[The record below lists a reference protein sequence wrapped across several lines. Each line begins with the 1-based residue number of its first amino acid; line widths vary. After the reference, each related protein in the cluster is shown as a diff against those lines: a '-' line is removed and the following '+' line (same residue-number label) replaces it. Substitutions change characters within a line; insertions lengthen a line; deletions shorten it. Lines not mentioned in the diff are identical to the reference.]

1 VTKKR
6 LAVIGN
12 GMAAE
17 RFLEEMVRRQGLTR
31 YTVSVF
37 AEETGGSYNRI
48 LLGKVLAGQ
57 SPDSIVTKPMPWYA
71 KHGVALH
78 AGVTVKR
85 LDTDAGEVETTDGQ
99 RHPYDLAVIATGSQ
113 PLVPPIEGLTAE
125 SGDLRPGA
133 FLYRSMSDCLSIRAH
148 ARAGDN
154 AVVLGGGLLG
164 LEAAKELSDLG
175 LHVTVVHA
183 RRLLM
188 NAQLDDLGGAML
200 QRHVE
205 KRGIFVRTGHTIEAV
220 VGQGPITA
228 LRLDDGKKITADLLV
243 LACGVRPRVEVA
255 KASGLPINKGILVND
270 ALATEVPGIY
280 AIGNCAEHNGK
291 TYGLAAPAWEQ
302 AGVLAD
308 LLTGSNPQARYHG
321 SKIYTRL
328 KVAGVDVASMGR
340 IEPELEM
347 DEVIQ
352 VVETRRDTYRRLIVR
367 GGELIGAILVGN
379 TSATARLI
387 QLFDRGD
394 PLPADPLLA
403 LCSESS
409 LVDSAGDR
417 QVCNCRKVTESRLRV
432 AIAEGATTVESLSD
446 ATGAGTGCG
455 SCKGELAELV
465 SRHAAKPAQLGTTEI
480 SN

>member
-1 VTKKR
+1 MTKKN

-17 RFLEEMVRRQGLTR
+17 RFLEELVRRQAQTR
-31 YTVSVF
+31 YNIAVF
-37 AEETGGSYNRI
+37 GEEEGGTYNRI
-48 LLGKVLAGQ
+48 LLGKVLGGE
-57 SPDSIVTKPMPWYA
+57 SPDAIVTKTTDWYA
-71 KHGVALH
+71 KNGITLHSGVA
-78 AGVTVKR
+78 VKR
-85 LDTDAGEVETTDGQ
+85 LDTEAGDIETTAGQ
-99 RHPYDLAVIATGSQ
+99 RLPYDLAVLATGSL
-113 PLVPPIEGLTAE
+113 PLVPAIDGSTDERGE
-125 SGDLRPGA
+125 LRPGV
-133 FLYRSMSDCLSIRAH
+133 FLYRTMSDCLRMRAH

-188 NAQLDDLGGAML
+188 NAQLDELGGSML
-200 QRHVE
+200 QRLVE

-220 VGQGPITA
+220 LGEGPVSGV
-228 LRLDDGKKITADLLV
+228 RLDDGKKIAADLLV
-243 LACGVRPRVEVA
+243 LACGVRPRVDVA

-270 ALATEVPGIY
+270 ALATEAPGIY
-280 AIGNCAEHNGK
+280 AIGDCAEHNGK
-291 TYGLAAPAWEQ
+291 NYGLVAPAWDQ
-302 AGVLAD
+302 AQVLAD

-340 IEPELEM
+340 VEPELEM

-367 GGELIGAILVGN
+367 GQELIGAILVGN
-379 TSATARLI
+379 TGATARLI
-387 QLFDRGD
+387 QIFDRGD

-409 LVDSAGDR
+409 LGEPSGDR
-417 QVCNCRKVTESRLRV
+417 QVCNCRKVTESRLRM
-432 AIAEGATTVESLSD
+432 AISDGATTVESLCES
-446 ATGAGTGCG
+446 TGAGTGCG
-455 SCKGELAELV
+455 SCKGELAELIA
-465 SRHAAKPAQLGTTEI
+465 RHASTSPKLAATA
-480 SN
+480 

>member
-1 VTKKR
+1 VAKKN

-17 RFLEEMVRRQGLTR
+17 RFLDEMVRRQGLTR
-31 YTVSVF
+31 YHIAVF
-37 AEETGGSYNRI
+37 SEERGGSYNRI
-48 LLGKVLAGQ
+48 LLGKVLAGE
-57 SPDSIVTKPMPWYA
+57 SPDSIITKPVEWYA
-71 KHGVALH
+71 SHGVALH

-85 LDTDAGEVETTDGQ
+85 LDTDTCNIETSDSRQ
-99 RHPYDLAVIATGSQ
+99 HPYDLAVLATGSQ
-113 PLVPPIEGLTAE
+113 PLVPPIEGLTGE
-125 SGDLRPGA
+125 GGELRAGV
-133 FLYRSMSDCLSIRAH
+133 FLYRDMSDCLGMRSH

-164 LEAAKELSDLG
+164 LEAAKGLRDLG

-183 RRLLM
+183 RSLLM
-188 NAQLDDLGGAML
+188 NTQLDELGGAML

-205 KRGIFVRTGHTIEAV
+205 KGGIFVRTGHTIEEVLGDDRVTAV
-220 VGQGPITA
+220 
-228 LRLDDGKKITADLLV
+228 RLDDGKKIAADLLV

-255 KASGLPINKGILVND
+255 KASDLPINKGILVND

-280 AIGNCAEHNGK
+280 AIGDCAEHNGK
-291 TYGLAAPAWEQ
+291 IYGLVAPAWEQ
-302 AGVLAD
+302 AAVLAD
-308 LLTGSNPQARYHG
+308 RLTGNNPQANYHG
-321 SKIYTRL
+321 SKVYTRL

-352 VVETRRDTYRRLIVR
+352 VVETRRDTYRRLLVR

-379 TSATARLI
+379 TSAAARLV
-387 QLFDRGD
+387 QMFDRDD

-403 LCSESS
+403 LCSEGSM
-409 LVDSAGDR
+409 VESAGDR
-417 QVCNCRKVTESRLRV
+417 QVCNCRKVTESRLRI
-432 AIAEGATTVESLSD
+432 AIAEGATTVAALCE

-455 SCKGELAELV
+455 SCKGELADLV
-465 SRHAAKPAQLGTTEI
+465 SRHAVKPAKLAAIG
-480 SN
+480 

>member
-1 VTKKR
+1 MTKKN

-17 RFLEEMVRRQGLTR
+17 RFLEEMVRRQGLSR
-31 YTVSVF
+31 YTISVF
-37 AEETGGSYNRI
+37 GEEKGGAYNRI
-48 LLGKVLAGQ
+48 LLGKVLGGE
-57 SPDSIVTKPMPWYA
+57 SPDAIVTKPVEWYA
-71 KHGVALH
+71 RHGVALH
-78 AGVTVKR
+78 EGVAVKR
-85 LDTDAGEVETTDGQ
+85 LDTDAGDVETTDGQ

-125 SGDLRPGA
+125 RGDLRPGI
-133 FLYRSMSDCLSIRAH
+133 FLYRSMSDCLSMRSH

-188 NAQLDDLGGAML
+188 NTQLDDLGGAML

-220 VGQGPITA
+220 PGEGPITA
-228 LRLDDGKKITADLLV
+228 LRLDDGKKIAADLLV

-255 KASGLPINKGILVND
+255 KASDLPINKGILVND

-280 AIGNCAEHNGK
+280 AIGDCAEHNGK

-302 AGVLAD
+302 AAVLAD
-308 LLTGSNPQARYHG
+308 LLTGNNPQARYHG

-403 LCSESS
+403 LCSEGS
-409 LVDSAGDR
+409 LVESTGDR
-417 QVCNCRKVTESRLRV
+417 QVCNCRKVTESRLRI
-432 AIAEGATTVESLSD
+432 AIAEGATTMESLCD

-455 SCKGELAELV
+455 SCKGELAELIA
-465 SRHAAKPAQLGTTEI
+465 RHEAKPVKLTAIG
-480 SN
+480 

>member
-1 VTKKR
+1 VFKKN

-17 RFLEEMVRRQGLTR
+17 RFLDEMVRRQALTR
-31 YTVSVF
+31 YTITVF
-37 AEETGGSYNRI
+37 SEELGGSYNRI
-48 LLGKVLAGQ
+48 LLGKVLAGE
-57 SPDSIVTKPMPWYA
+57 SPDSIVTKPLPWYA
-71 KHGVALH
+71 SHGVALH
-78 AGVTVKR
+78 VGVTVKR
-85 LDTDAGEVETTDGQ
+85 LDTEAGKVETSDGQ
-99 RHPYDLAVIATGSQ
+99 QHPYDLAVLATGSQ
-113 PLVPPIEGLTAE
+113 PLVPPIEGLITD
-125 SGDLRPGA
+125 SGDLRPGV
-133 FLYRSMSDCLSIRAH
+133 FVYRNMSDCVGMRAH

-164 LEAAKELSDLG
+164 LEAAKGLRDLG

-183 RRLLM
+183 RTLLM

-205 KRGIFVRTGHTIEAV
+205 KGGIFVRTGHTIEEVLGDDRVTAV
-220 VGQGPITA
+220 
-228 LRLDDGKKITADLLV
+228 RLDDGKKIAADVLV
-243 LACGVRPRVEVA
+243 LACGVRPRVDVA

-280 AIGNCAEHNGK
+280 AIGDCTEHNGK
-291 TYGLAAPAWEQ
+291 TYGLVAPAWEQ
-302 AGVLAD
+302 ASVLAD
-308 LLTGSNPQARYHG
+308 RLTGSNPQATYHG

-340 IEPELEM
+340 IEPEMEM

-352 VVETRRDTYRRLIVR
+352 VVETRRDAYRRLVVR

-379 TSATARLI
+379 TSAAARLV
-387 QLFDRGD
+387 QLFDRDD

-403 LCSESS
+403 LCAEALTAESN
-409 LVDSAGDR
+409 GDR
-417 QVCNCRKVTESRLRV
+417 QVCNCRKVTESRLRI
-432 AIAEGATTVESLSD
+432 AIAEGATTVDDLCN

-455 SCKGELAELV
+455 SCKGELAELIA
-465 SRHAAKPAQLGTTEI
+465 RQDAKPAKLAAIG
-480 SN
+480 